1 MTTPFKNS
9 LKALLCATVLALS
22 ACGGGSSSTA
32 SSSTPSY
39 GGALTPGSVTM
50 TVTHHVTITT
60 TLGTINIGLDG
71 THAPLS
77 TANFL
82 AYVKSGAYVN
92 TVFHRVVA
100 GFVVQG
106 GGFTDAGGTA
116 TAIATTSPI
125 TLESR
130 NGLSNTAGTIGMART
145 SDPNSATSQ
154 FYVNLVNNASTL
166 DYPATDNAGYA
177 VFGMVMD
184 NASLGVINAIAA
196 QATTTHASNGYPDW
210 PVTDVTV
217 TAVTQVD

>member
-1 MTTPFKNS
+1 
-9 LKALLCATVLALS
+9 
-22 ACGGGSSSTA
+22 
-32 SSSTPSY
+32 
-39 GGALTPGSVTM
+39 M

-60 TLGTINIGLDG
+60 TLGTINIGVDA

-92 TVFHRVVA
+92 TVFHRVVP

-116 TAIATTSPI
+116 SPIATSAPI
-125 TLESR
+125 ALESR
-130 NGLSNTAGTIGMART
+130 NGLSNVAGTIGLARI

-154 FYVNLVNNASTL
+154 FYINLVNNSASL
-166 DYPATDNAGYA
+166 DYPSSDKAGYA
-177 VFGMVMD
+177 VFGTVMD
-184 NASLGVINAIAA
+184 TASMGVINAIAA
-196 QATTTHASNGYPDW
+196 RPTTTHPSNQYPDW
-210 PVTDVTV
+210 PVTDVTI